1 MGLSGKKDVQVDI
14 RCNRD
19 VVYGLFKH
27 RLNDLLYIAPQY
39 YLGCELQE
47 GEWGTVG
54 AIFIQNYLLDGKKQ
68 FCKKCLEALDEVNR
82 SITYK
87 VCDGDLLK
95 AYKSFKEHLRFDGK
109 GDNNCTFTW
118 TLEYEKMNED
128 VPDPDSVFEA
138 VQSIIKYAETHIVE
152 SAQDK

>member
-1 MGLSGKKDVQVDI
+1 MSSLPFEPF
-14 RCNRD
+14 R
-19 VVYGLFKH
+19 
-27 RLNDLLYIAPQY
+27 
-39 YLGCELQE
+39 
-47 GEWGTVG
+47 EWFATEIWLVS
-54 AIFIQNYLLDGKKQ
+54 
-68 FCKKCLEALDEVNR
+68 LDEANR

-87 VCDGDLLK
+87 VCDGYLLK

-109 GDNNCTFTW
+109 GDNDCTFTL